1 MTPIYS
7 DNNDQFEVIR
17 YDLSVM
23 SQDIIA
29 IKSDHH
35 IACNDLNV
43 RFDRLEDRL
52 DQIQASLENFGGRD
66 YNYQH

>member
-43 RFDRLEDRL
+43 RFHVDHPIN
-52 DQIQASLENFGGRD
+52 QPAATIKS
-66 YNYQH
+66 